1 MHRRVW
7 LLVRI
12 TCAAPLGTAPL
23 TTFGGFGH
31 RSGIVLSHAGAQLVW
46 DYFKENLDQIKD
58 MLKAASPSLMG
69 AVVVNAISA
78 FSTLE
83 RAQEIKD
90 FFKVW
95 GSGTFFSFFFWGLVH
110 LAVSLSSWRPVLGH
124 LHLHLHLVL
133 PLPHALP
140 PIPMD
145 IRW

>member
-1 MHRRVW
+1 MYIRQLHRGPVACTARLDEPLTDESCTGVW

-69 AVVVNAISA
+69 AVVVNVISA

-83 RAQEIKD
+83 RAQEIED
-90 FFKVW
+90 FFKV
-95 GSGTFFSFFFWGLVH
+95 
-110 LAVSLSSWRPVLGH
+110 
-124 LHLHLHLVL
+124 
-133 PLPHALP
+133 
-140 PIPMD
+140 
-145 IRW
+145 